1 MKKMCYNYIN
11 NRGVKMKKILKAL
24 KYCFFILLIIIII
37 FLLFSFIYNKV
48 MTNKEKGYLENY
60 DIGELIDI
68 DDYKV
73 NYKIFNENNNENTIV
88 LLSGHASSDLA
99 LSFEPLA
106 KNINAKIILIN
117 RPGYAYSED
126 TNEEAKIDYIV
137 DYYRKVLNKLNINDQ
152 VILMP
157 HSVSGMYAMY
167 WLEKYPN
174 EIKSMIALDITPPKT
189 YLDTPN
195 NNFYNSLM
203 YVGSE
208 LGFYRQ
214 TWLLNILGID
224 NSKYNYGYYT
234 ENDIIG
240 MKYLLNKT
248 PYSKFMYSE
257 GKLIKE
263 NANIVIEKINDEYKN
278 KPKLFIQANYISG
291 EFYEKYFKNELI
303 SYYGVDGTNQ
313 YVMEMQNYIDEQRE
327 LLDLDNNSS
336 FEIVSAPHNMYSY
349 PNDKL
354 INIINKFV
362 TNKK

>member
-1 MKKMCYNYIN
+1 
-11 NRGVKMKKILKAL
+11 
-24 KYCFFILLIIIII
+24 
-37 FLLFSFIYNKV
+37 
-48 MTNKEKGYLENY
+48 MTNKEKKELEKY
-60 DIGELIDI
+60 DIGKIIEV

-73 NYKIFNENNNENTIV
+73 NYKIFNEHNNENIIV
-88 LLSGHASSDLA
+88 LMSGHASSDLS

-167 WLEKYPN
+167 WIEEYPN
-174 EIKSMIALDITPPKT
+174 EIESMIALDVTPPKT
-189 YLDTPN
+189 YLDTTEN
-195 NNFYNSLM
+195 SFYNSLM

-224 NSKYNYGYYT
+224 NNTYNYGYYT

-257 GKLIKE
+257 GNLIKK
-263 NANIVIEKINDEYKN
+263 NAKIVLEQINDEYKN
-278 KPKLFIQANYISG
+278 KSKLFIQANYISG
-291 EFYEKYFKNELI
+291 DFYEKYFKSELI
-303 SYYGVDGTNQ
+303 SYYGVEGANQ
-313 YVMEMQNYIDEQRE
+313 YVREMQNYIEEQRE
-327 LLDLDNNSS
+327 LLNLDSNSS
-336 FEIVSAPHNMYSY
+336 FEIVEAPHNIYTY
-349 PNDKL
+349 PTEQL
-354 INIINKFV
+354 INYINEFIIDKNS
-362 TNKK
+362 